1 MAYQNYPSYPNYG
14 PYGPYGTNPLNA
26 QDYDNLIN
34 KMEEQTK
41 QMRQFQQ
48 QRNQYQMQ
56 QPQAIT
62 QNFQLAPAQ
71 SMSDLDG
78 KYANNF
84 EEVKNTLALKNTLF
98 VNKDMNTLW
107 LKNTSGDIKTYS
119 LTEIIELDPKDKE
132 IAELKQQVAILQE
145 GLQMKNQN
153 EPSAN
158 MSQPKEQRDMN
169 YNNRPDKKKNN
180 NREG

>member
-1 MAYQNYPSYPNYG
+1 MSYPNYN
-14 PYGPYGTNPLNA
+14 YGNYGNYGMNPLNL
-26 QDYDNLIN
+26 QEYQNIRDRMD
-34 KMEEQTK
+34 EQIQQMK
-41 QMRQFQQ
+41 QLQQ

-56 QPQAIT
+56 QPVPQVT
-62 QNFQLAPAQ
+62 QNFQLAPTQ
-71 SMSDLDG
+71 NINDLDG
-78 KYANNF
+78 KYANSF

-107 LKNTSGDIKTYS
+107 FKNTSGEIKTFT

-145 GLQMKNQN
+145 GLQMKNRN
-153 EPSAN
+153 ELSAN
-158 MSQPKEQRDMN
+158 IPQSKEQRDMN

-180 NREG
+180 KEG